1 MTLPSTRTTALLL
14 ACLAAVAAVGGAVG
28 VPDAR
33 ITVDSID
40 AGPTDPVVGE
50 RTAVNVTVASSA
62 GSAEPTNVTELRLLD
77 ADGEA
82 RDVAVAPGAL
92 SPGDA
97 LDATLWTTFDEPGE
111 HRLTVEVV
119 ATEPID
125 EDVLADADDADD
137 DADEEPEPPV
147 VRVQRDI
154 VVDVEPAESTVD
166 IRIDALSPEDL
177 RDGDGEGDAAVDVGG
192 IGGIEGILGGGGAG
206 GLDAGDDEPVSEAVS
221 SPVAVTVVNTG
232 TVPADRVSL
241 TATGAFVDDDT
252 SGGDTSSDASGDAS
266 GDTDG
271 SSNVTVDVGP
281 FVVEDV
287 APGEERRVIVD
298 LGPLDRRSNV
308 TVTAAF
314 RSSATPPDG
323 DGAART
329 VEASIVYPPREASPE
344 ITGTTVT
351 HEGDDRVVVDANLAN
366 VGDRAI
372 EGVVVDVAET
382 EGVAATPDGGA
393 YFIGVVGES
402 DFVPFELG
410 ATANASVA
418 DTVPLRVEYT
428 DRGVRYVETV
438 HVDLP
443 PPPEDDGSD
452 GRFAVL
458 SGGNPGPVALAVG
471 LAGVIG
477 LAVAGLVARRRY
489 V

>member
-1 MTLPSTRTTALLL
+1 M
-14 ACLAAVAAVGGAVG
+14 G

-40 AGPTDPVVGE
+40 VGPADPVVGE

-62 GSAEPTNVTELRLLD
+62 GSGEPANVTELRLLD
-77 ADGEA
+77 AEGEA
-82 RDVAVAPGAL
+82 RDVAVAPGAV
-92 SPGDA
+92 SPGDT
-97 LDATLWTTFDEPGE
+97 LDATLWATFDEPGE

-125 EDVLADADDADD
+125 DDALADDADDGD
-137 DADEEPEPPV
+137 DADEEPEPPI

-154 VVDVEPAESTVD
+154 IVDVEPAESAVD
-166 IRIDALSPEDL
+166 LRVSALSPEDL
-177 RDGDGEGDAAVDVGG
+177 RDGDGEGDAGVDVGG
-192 IGGIEGILGGGGAG
+192 IGGIEGLLGGGGAG
-206 GLDAGDDEPVSEAVS
+206 GLDTGDDEPVSEAVS
-221 SPVAVTVVNTG
+221 SPVAVTVENTG

-241 TATGAFVDDDT
+241 TATGVSIGEDSPAD
-252 SGGDTSSDASGDAS
+252 GASSDASGD
-266 GDTDG
+266 G
-271 SSNVTVDVGP
+271 SSDADGDGPVDGRTVDVGP

-287 APGEERRVIVD
+287 APGEERRVVID
-298 LGPLDRRSNV
+298 LGPLDHRSNV

-314 RSSATPPDG
+314 RSAATPPDG
-323 DGAART
+323 DGAAGT
-329 VEASIVYPPREASPE
+329 VGADLVYPSREATPE
-344 ITGTTVT
+344 ITGASVA

-372 EGVVVDVAET
+372 EGVVIGVAEA

-393 YFIGVVGES
+393 YFVGVVGES

-418 DTVPLRVEYT
+418 DTVPLRIEYT

-452 GRFAVL
+452 GRFAAL
-458 SGGNPGPVALAVG
+458 SGGNPGPVALGVG
-471 LAGVIG
+471 VVGVIG
-477 LAVAGLVARRRY
+477 LAAAGLVARRRH